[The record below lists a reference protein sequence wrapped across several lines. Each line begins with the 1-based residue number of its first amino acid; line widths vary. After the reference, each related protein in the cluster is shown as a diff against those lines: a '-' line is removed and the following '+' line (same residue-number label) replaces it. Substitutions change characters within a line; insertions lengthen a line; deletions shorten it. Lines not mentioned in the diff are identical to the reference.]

1 MLSTLSAEVQ
11 DEAIFNGQPP
21 PESAHLIWTRLFD
34 LYGKS
39 KCDDAL
45 EIESMERISIV
56 SSYSEEAS
64 QNLKSAEP
72 EQEVQAAHDLL
83 SACMY
88 RTCPVCLPDVSGMA
102 EAADQQAA
110 VCSDAQARWRPSDES
125 TSVSHDTHHLCLM
138 AKKSKK
144 KNNKKDQEK
153 EKAQVDDQD
162 KSDIE
167 VEDNYNLDHLNHKDK
182 FIIMKIVE
190 RMMSLKKRL
199 RSKSN
204 RFKIKKSF
212 LSPNCKS

>member
-1 MLSTLSAEVQ
+1 MSVEVQ

-21 PESAHLIWTRLFD
+21 PKSAHLIWTRLFD

-88 RTCPVCLPDVSGMA
+88 RTCPVWPRQQTSKQLFAAMLKPGGDQVMSQSQYLMILITCVSWPRK
-102 EAADQQAA
+102 
-110 VCSDAQARWRPSDES
+110 ARRRV
-125 TSVSHDTHHLCLM
+125 T
-138 AKKSKK
+138 
-144 KNNKKDQEK
+144 
-153 EKAQVDDQD
+153 
-162 KSDIE
+162 
-167 VEDNYNLDHLNHKDK
+167 
-182 FIIMKIVE
+182 
-190 RMMSLKKRL
+190 R
-199 RSKSN
+199 
-204 RFKIKKSF
+204 KIKKRR
-212 LSPNCKS
+212 KHK